1 MAYTPLAHPNWPAAV
16 ISLDDTLRRLGQ
28 RLVSAEAD
36 LRMARACYEALL
48 EASHSCTGAEP
59 EGSLA
64 ARLTAQERRV
74 ASFVASGMSN
84 REVADAL
91 HVSVHTV
98 KTHVKNV
105 LDKLSIRSRWQMAAT
120 VGQLSLGDG
129 STSEFTSPAIVIH
142 PASDGVGLRCESR
155 SRRRDCSRVD
165 TKEVRE

>member
-1 MAYTPLAHPNWPAAV
+1 MAYAPLARRDWPAAV

-28 RLVSAEAD
+28 RLTSAEAD

-48 EASHSCTGAEP
+48 EASRSCMGAGP
-59 EGSLA
+59 AGSSA
-64 ARLTAQERRV
+64 ARLTAQELRV
-74 ASFVASGMSN
+74 ANFVAAGMSN

-120 VGQLSLGDG
+120 VGQLDG
-129 STSEFTSPAIVIH
+129 A
-142 PASDGVGLRCESR
+142 G
-155 SRRRDCSRVD
+155 
-165 TKEVRE
+165 

>member
-1 MAYTPLAHPNWPAAV
+1 MAYAQSQIADWPAAV

-28 RLVSAEAD
+28 RLTSAEAD

-48 EASHSCTGAEP
+48 EASRTCMRPGAVGAP
-59 EGSLA
+59 P
-64 ARLTAQERRV
+64 ARLTAQELRV
-74 ASFVASGMSN
+74 ANLVGAGMSN

-120 VGQLSLGDG
+120 VGRLNGA
-129 STSEFTSPAIVIH
+129 E
-142 PASDGVGLRCESR
+142 
-155 SRRRDCSRVD
+155 
-165 TKEVRE
+165 